1 MAAARPRQPR
11 WITTLRHALQQDN
24 GRGWTV
30 WEARGHVQLCHRGT
44 DGTRETQTLAIPWN
58 GECIPAVL
66 GTVAQLRSAMKEQG
80 VGLKHAHALLQ
91 QNSVVTRAG
100 PATQPRIDW
109 PLLVE
114 GFRSFKLSSGAVK
127 ASTFERMYEP
137 VMQAVLAELAAS
149 PAPADAPELFERLVK
164 AYGGETGS
172 KGRQLRLLYTA
183 QLLRFALKQGAPGRW
198 KPPEDL
204 ADFIGRRSAD
214 SLRRDSTPI
223 KDRQLVALLES
234 ITDARWRLAIGLI
247 GCFGLRPVE
256 LRFCRADGNWLVV
269 DYRKRTAR
277 GSTPPRR
284 VRGLDPEGMEGEST
298 RLLSLLESQALPPLG
313 TDNKGAGAAVH
324 QFLERCSA
332 WQRLRAEAR
341 SRGEIL
347 TPYGL
352 RHGYA
357 LRAHQRGLA
366 PRLTASLMG
375 HSLQTH
381 CRHYGNWTD
390 AETIDAAFE
399 KIGAAAA

>member
-1 MAAARPRQPR
+1 MAATRPRQPR

-66 GTVAQLRSAMKEQG
+66 GTVAQLRSAMTEQG

-91 QNSVVTRAG
+91 QNSVVTRPG

-149 PAPADAPELFERLVK
+149 PAPADAPELFERLVQ
-164 AYGGETGS
+164 AYGGEPGS

-234 ITDARWRLAIGLI
+234 ITDPRWRLAIGLI

-256 LRFCRADGNWLVV
+256 LRSSRADGNWLVV

-277 GSTPPRR
+277 GSTPPLAAYAGWIPKGWKAKASGCSACSSPSHSRR
-284 VRGLDPEGMEGEST
+284 LAPTTRGPEQ
-298 RLLSLLESQALPPLG
+298 LSINSW
-313 TDNKGAGAAVH
+313 KGA
-324 QFLERCSA
+324 
-332 WQRLRAEAR
+332 
-341 SRGEIL
+341 
-347 TPYGL
+347 
-352 RHGYA
+352 RHGNGCGP
-357 LRAHQRGLA
+357 RPA
-366 PRLTASLMG
+366 PGAKSSRPMASAMATPCG
-375 HSLQTH
+375 PISE
-381 CRHYGNWTD
+381 GSPP
-390 AETIDAAFE
+390 
-399 KIGAAAA
+399 G

>member
-1 MAAARPRQPR
+1 MAAAKPRQPR

-30 WEARGHVQLCHRGT
+30 WEARGQVQLCHRSP

-66 GTVAQLRSAMKEQG
+66 ATVAQLRSAMTEQG
-80 VGLKHAHALLQ
+80 VGLRRAHGLLQ
-91 QNSVVTRAG
+91 QNGLVGRPG
-100 PATQPRIDW
+100 PTPQPRIDW
-109 PLLVE
+109 EQVVE
-114 GFRSFKLSSGAVK
+114 GFRAFKITSGAVK

-137 VMQAVLAELAAS
+137 VMQAVLAVLSAN
-149 PAPADAPELFERLVK
+149 PAPADAPELFERLVQS
-164 AYGGETGS
+164 YGGEPGS

-183 QLLRFALKQGAPGRW
+183 QLLRFALRQGAPTRW
-198 KPPEDL
+198 KPPEEL
-204 ADFIGRRSAD
+204 ADYIGRRSAD
-214 SLRRDSTPI
+214 SIRRDSTPI
-223 KDRQLVALLES
+223 KDRQLVALLKS
-234 ITDARWRLAIGLI
+234 INDPRWRLAIGLI

-256 LRFCRADGNWLVV
+256 LRYCRAEEHRLVV

-277 GSTPPRR
+277 GSTPPRQ
-284 VRGLDPEGMEGEST
+284 VRGLDPQGLEGESA
-298 RLLSLLESQALPPLG
+298 RLLRQLGSQELPPLG
-313 TDNKGAGAAVH
+313 TDNKGAGASVH
-324 QFLERCSA
+324 QFLERHQT
-332 WQRLRAEAR
+332 WQQLRAEAR
-341 SRGEIL
+341 SRGETL

-366 PRLTASLMG
+366 PRVSACLMG

-381 CRHYGNWTD
+381 CRHYGNWAD